1 MIFAVLRNNDSNLKG
16 TRKWIL
22 FAIIYVDLRETDHNF
37 QKSNDFWHNIFA
49 QLRQNIV
56 I

>member
-1 MIFAVLRNNDSNLKG
+1 MIFAVLRNNDSNFKG